1 MRKSWIWVILLVAL
15 LLVGACRPEV
25 EEPESSSSD
34 ASSTEDLGVCQP
46 EEDCE
51 DEPGEDE
58 APTEEAAEPTVA
70 PVEETD
76 SAPSE
81 APVVPAD
88 DPLAVQDGDWTMG
101 PDDAFM
107 TIIEYGD
114 FQ

>member
-1 MRKSWIWVILLVAL
+1 MRKSWIWAILLVAL
-15 LLVGACRPEV
+15 LLVGACRPAV
-25 EEPESSSSD
+25 EEPESGSSD
-34 ASSTEDLGVCQP
+34 ALGVCKP

-51 DEPGEDE
+51 DELGEGK
-58 APTEEAAEPTVA
+58 APAEEVAEPTVA

-88 DPLAVQDGDWTMG
+88 DPLAAQDGDWTMG

>member
-1 MRKSWIWVILLVAL
+1 MRKSWIWAILLVAL
-15 LLVGACRPEV
+15 LLVGACRPAAD
-25 EEPESSSSD
+25 EPESSSD
-34 ASSTEDLGVCQP
+34 EGLGVCKP

-51 DEPGEDE
+51 DEPGEE

-81 APVVPAD
+81 APVALPD
-88 DPLAVQDGDWTMG
+88 DPFAVQDGEWTMG
-101 PDDAFM
+101 SDDAFI

>member
-1 MRKSWIWVILLVAL
+1 LGICK
-15 LLVGACRPEV
+15 PE
-25 EEPESSSSD
+25 
-34 ASSTEDLGVCQP
+34 

-51 DEPGEDE
+51 DELGEGE
-58 APTEEAAEPTVA
+58 APAEEAAEPTVA